1 MNRITSLAMQVL
13 NKHKEKFGTDFAQNK
28 KLLDQLAIIRSKALK
43 NEMAGYITKLIKREN
58 ASKAL
63 KEERLQEEQAGVE
76 EEQAGVEQVEAH
88 EEETEEESM
97 PQEIVLENAGEES

>member
-1 MNRITSLAMQVL
+1 MNRITNLAAQVL

-28 KLLDQLAIIRSKALK
+28 KLLGQLAIIRSKALK

-63 KEERLQEEQAGVE
+63 KEERLAKEQAGVE
-76 EEQAGVEQVEAH
+76 EEQTEVEVEAQ

-97 PQEIVLENAGEES
+97 PQEIVLENASEEP